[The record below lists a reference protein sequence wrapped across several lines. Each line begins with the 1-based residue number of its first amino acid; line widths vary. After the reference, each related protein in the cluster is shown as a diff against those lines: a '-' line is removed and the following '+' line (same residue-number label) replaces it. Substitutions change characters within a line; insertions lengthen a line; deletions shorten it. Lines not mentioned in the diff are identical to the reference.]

1 MSVPDN
7 SDVTLAPVDPALLL
21 CWEEKV
27 RQGMDCSLLLKHS
40 KGKIITTLTA
50 SNVWRNEAKAPT
62 TVLSQGEKEKVKKK
76 KKKRSKK
83 RLEDLL
89 TFHQRL
95 VEEKG
100 LPPSRLMLKHAA
112 SAIPASSPILEQYEI
127 KEDFKCEH
135 CGKKFSFKQGLTIHI
150 GHKYRDL
157 KKPEVQLLKFQIIH

>member
-1 MSVPDN
+1 
-7 SDVTLAPVDPALLL
+7 
-21 CWEEKV
+21 
-27 RQGMDCSLLLKHS
+27 MDCSLLLKHS
-40 KGKIITTLTA
+40 NGKIFTTLTTI
-50 SNVWRNEAKAPT
+50 NVWRPKAKVPT

-100 LPPSRLMLKHAA
+100 IPPSRLMLKHAA
-112 SAIPASSPILEQYEI
+112 SAIPASSPILEQYDI

-135 CGKKFSFKQGLTIHI
+135 CGIFFFNQAGSDYTHWAQ
-150 GHKYRDL
+150 
-157 KKPEVQLLKFQIIH
+157 VQRSEEA